1 MGNIMKTKR
10 VYPEN
15 SGALI
20 EAVSA
25 YYVISDTQGV
35 SVKTHCVLARVVIDK
50 DYNQPSKHIE
60 EGLKIFKQF
69 QDLYSNH
76 EDGDVTISLTVEDYC
91 VNL

>member
-1 MGNIMKTKR
+1 MKTKR
-10 VYPEN
+10 FYPEN

-20 EAVSA
+20 EAVSSFYIRSA
-25 YYVISDTQGV
+25 TKETVRTDY
-35 SVKTHCVLARVVIDK
+35 VLARVVISK
-50 DYNQPSKHIE
+50 DYSQPSKYIE

-76 EDGDVTISLTVEDYC
+76 EDGNVTVSLTVEDYC

>member
-1 MGNIMKTKR
+1 MGNSMKTKR
-10 VYPEN
+10 VYPEC

-25 YYVISDTQGV
+25 YYIKSDSKGVI
-35 SVKTHCVLARVVIDK
+35 KTDCVLARVVIDK

-76 EDGDVTISLTVEDYC
+76 EDGDVTVSLTVEDYC

>member
-1 MGNIMKTKR
+1 MKTKR
-10 VYPEN
+10 FYPEN

-20 EAVSA
+20 EAVSSFYIRSA
-25 YYVISDTQGV
+25 TKETVRTDY
-35 SVKTHCVLARVVIDK
+35 VLARVVISK
-50 DYNQPSKHIE
+50 DYSQPSKYIE

-76 EDGDVTISLTVEDYC
+76 ADGDVTVSLTVEDYC

>member
-1 MGNIMKTKR
+1 MKTKR
-10 VYPEN
+10 VYAEC

-20 EAVSA
+20 EAVSSS
-25 YYVISDTQGV
+25 YIRSDTQGA
-35 SVKTHCVLARVVIDK
+35 VKTDCVLARVVIDK
-50 DYNQPSKHIE
+50 DYSQPSKHIE

-76 EDGDVTISLTVEDYC
+76 ADGDVTVSLTVEDYC

>member
-1 MGNIMKTKR
+1 MKTKR
-10 VYPEN
+10 FYPEN

-20 EAVSA
+20 EAVSSFYIRSA
-25 YYVISDTQGV
+25 TKETVRTDY
-35 SVKTHCVLARVVIDK
+35 VLARVVIAK
-50 DYNQPSKHIE
+50 DYSQPSKYIE

-76 EDGDVTISLTVEDYC
+76 EDGNVTVSLTVEDYC

>member
-1 MGNIMKTKR
+1 MKTKR

-25 YYVISDTQGV
+25 YYIKSDSKGVI
-35 SVKTHCVLARVVIDK
+35 KTDCVLARVVIDK

-76 EDGDVTISLTVEDYC
+76 EDGDVTVSLTVEDYC

>member
-1 MGNIMKTKR
+1 MKTKR

-76 EDGDVTISLTVEDYC
+76 EDGDVTVSLTVEDYC

>member
-1 MGNIMKTKR
+1 MKTKR
-10 VYPEN
+10 VYAEC

-20 EAVSA
+20 EAVSSSYIRYA
-25 YYVISDTQGV
+25 TKD
-35 SVKTHCVLARVVIDK
+35 SVKTDCVLARVVIDK

-60 EGLKIFKQF
+60 EGLKIFKLF

-76 EDGDVTISLTVEDYC
+76 EDGDVTVSLTVEDYC

>member
-1 MGNIMKTKR
+1 MKTKR

-25 YYVISDTQGV
+25 YYIILDTQGV
-35 SVKTHCVLARVVIDK
+35 SVKTNCVLARVVIDK

-76 EDGDVTISLTVEDYC
+76 EDGDVTVSLTVEDYS

>member
-1 MGNIMKTKR
+1 MKTKR

-20 EAVSA
+20 EAVSV
-25 YYVISDTQGV
+25 YYIRSATKDTI
-35 SVKTHCVLARVVIDK
+35 KTECVLARVVIDK

-76 EDGDVTISLTVEDYC
+76 EDGDVTVSLTVEDYC

>member
-1 MGNIMKTKR
+1 MKTKR

-25 YYVISDTQGV
+25 YYIRSDTQG
-35 SVKTHCVLARVVIDK
+35 SVKTECVLARVVIDK

>member
-1 MGNIMKTKR
+1 MGNSMKTKR

-20 EAVSA
+20 EAVSSSYIRYA
-25 YYVISDTQGV
+25 TKD
-35 SVKTHCVLARVVIDK
+35 SVKTNCVLARVVIDK